1 MKKGRWPTRPVCP
14 DVSGLSHGLGKWVSE
29 MFIPIQKA
37 QPSSLQDS
45 FALKI
50 LLDDSE
56 LPHNAQLFT
65 ASATSMYTFIKTVPA
80 LASIKKYIDEGVSS
94 LTEKEKEA
102 LHAAMAL
109 VFNNNLFKFGDA
121 FIRQCSG
128 TAMGTAP
135 APPYPT
141 IFYAIH
147 ENAMLLRWS
156 NQNHVLLTIY
166 MMSLVFG

>member
-1 MKKGRWPTRPVCP
+1 MKHLHDNHDNPFGQFYILYKIHKGMKKGCWPTRPVCP
-14 DVSGLSHGLGKWVSE
+14 DVSSLSHGLGKWVSE

-50 LLDDSE
+50 
-56 LPHNAQLFT
+56 
-65 ASATSMYTFIKTVPA
+65 ASATSMYTFIKTAPT
-80 LASIKKYIDEGVSS
+80 LASIKKYIDEDVSS

-156 NQNHVLLTIY
+156 NQNHVL
-166 MMSLVFG
+166 